1 METWTTL
8 LWIFFVQ
15 NALQLLN
22 EIDWSG
28 NHDGAEK
35 LLKVMTN
42 INNPKPQ

>member
-22 EIDWSG
+22 GIDWSG

-42 INNPKPQ
+42 INNTKP